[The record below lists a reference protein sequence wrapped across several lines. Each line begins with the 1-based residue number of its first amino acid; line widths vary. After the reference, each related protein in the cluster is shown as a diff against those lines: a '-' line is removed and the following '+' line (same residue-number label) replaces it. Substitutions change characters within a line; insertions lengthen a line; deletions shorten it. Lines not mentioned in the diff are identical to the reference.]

1 MTCRTK
7 AWASAESAGVV
18 IFSRAA
24 TLSPGHVFAW
34 TNHLAVTFRMQ
45 IFVEDIFQQSIHW
58 DALRWQMSGAGWSSS
73 PVASLM
79 LLANFK
85 CSLHFLFF
93 ILRGS
98 FASDVITGSDASA
111 SVAWSIGDG
120 DASASVA
127 CSIHEGDASASVPA
141 VREKYFKMFIA

>member
-1 MTCRTK
+1 
-7 AWASAESAGVV
+7 
-18 IFSRAA
+18 
-24 TLSPGHVFAW
+24 
-34 TNHLAVTFRMQ
+34 
-45 IFVEDIFQQSIHW
+45 
-58 DALRWQMSGAGWSSS
+58 
-73 PVASLM
+73 M

-98 FASDVITGSDASA
+98 FASDVITGSDGSA
-111 SVAWSIGDG
+111 SVACSIGDG
-120 DASASVA
+120 DVSASVA